1 MNIEKLVK
9 IEDSDEVLDKVV
21 GVKNVPDKV
30 RDQADSLILDYMG
43 YEDGDDE
50 SDVFLQFYEDK
61 AGGIK
66 YFKSSSKEKLT
77 DLPLILWRQEGN

>member
-1 MNIEKLVK
+1 M
-9 IEDSDEVLDKVV
+9 
-21 GVKNVPDKV
+21 KNVPDKV

-61 AGGIK
+61 AGGINILNPPLRRNLLI
-66 YFKSSSKEKLT
+66 YL
-77 DLPLILWRQEGN
+77 LILWRQEGN

>member
-50 SDVFLQFYEDK
+50 SDVFF
-61 AGGIK
+61 
-66 YFKSSSKEKLT
+66 
-77 DLPLILWRQEGN
+77 PIL